1 MLYFTVRSSH
11 NYMYAMEC
19 SLNLFQYEKTLP
31 YVFVEGTL
39 DILLDLMQIYRE
51 KGIIFNRTCTLVGI
65 LGMDNQRRM
74 VSNATTVHRVC
85 AHCSGIIILI
95 KNCQY

>member
-1 MLYFTVRSSH
+1 MQWNVFFY
-11 NYMYAMEC
+11 
-19 SLNLFQYEKTLP
+19 LFQYEKTLP

-85 AHCSGIIILI
+85 VCAHCSGIIILI